1 MRNINLTQIKMD
13 ELYEFKLSF
22 GNIDPNIGM

>member
-22 GNIDPNIGM
+22 VNIDPNIGM